1 MLYHILYN
9 YLSEFFTPLNVFQ
22 YITFR
27 AGGAILTSLVITFLI
42 APYIIRT
49 LKKYKISQTVRDDGP
64 AAHKLKSGTTTMG
77 GIIIII
83 SLLVST
89 ILWARLDNIFIIWL
103 TAATIFFG
111 LIGFSDDYLKLIK
124 KDPKGLSARKKLVFQ
139 SIFAA
144 FVIIY
149 LFFHPTNVH
158 FATTIEIPYLK
169 NIFIEMS
176 YFYFI
181 IVFFVIVG
189 SSNAVN
195 LTDGQDG
202 LAIGNIVIVAMA
214 LALFAYLIGNFKIA
228 HYLKVPYINGAGEIS
243 VFLMALFG
251 SGLGF
256 LWYNAYP
263 AEIFMGDT
271 GSLSL
276 GALLG
281 LAAVFIKQELIL
293 VILGGVFVAEA
304 LSVMIQV
311 SVYKRTK
318 KRFFRMAP
326 LHHHFELG
334 GISEIKVT
342 IRFWIIGIILAIL
355 AVSSLKL
362 R

>member
-1 MLYHILYN
+1 MFYHILYS
-9 YLSEFFTPLNVFQ
+9 LSEFFTPFNVFQ

-64 AAHKLKSGTTTMG
+64 STHKLKSGTTTMG

-89 ILWARLDNIFIIWL
+89 LLWARLDNIFIIWL
-103 TAATIFFG
+103 ILATVFFG
-111 LIGFSDDYLKLIK
+111 FIGFSDDYLKLIK
-124 KDPKGLSARKKLVFQ
+124 KNPKGLSARKKLVFQ
-139 SIFAA
+139 SIFAVC
-144 FVIIY
+144 VIVY
-149 LFFHPTNVH
+149 LFFYPTNVH
-158 FATTIEIPYLK
+158 FATIIDIPYLK
-169 NIFIEMS
+169 DIFIEMS
-176 YFYFI
+176 YFYFV

-202 LAIGNIVIVAMA
+202 LAIGNIIIVAMA
-214 LALFAYLIGNFKIA
+214 LALFAYLIGNINIA
-228 HYLKVPYINGAGEIS
+228 TYLKVPYINGAGEIS

-256 LWYNAYP
+256 LWYNSYP

-271 GSLSL
+271 GSLCL

-281 LAAVFIKQELIL
+281 LSAVFIKQELIL
-293 VILGGVFVAEA
+293 VVLGGVFVAEA

-311 SVYKRTK
+311 SVFKRTK
-318 KRFFRMAP
+318 TRFFRMAP

-342 IRFWIIGIILAIL
+342 IRFWIVGIILAIL
-355 AVSSLKL
+355 AVASLKL